1 MTIIETK
8 SRSNLLSW
16 GVYIFFGTLTLI
28 GSPIGFMKTLSN
40 DSNNSLKLLPVFII
54 QFIIGVL
61 CLRMVLWFIK
71 GKESIIV
78 RDNQI
83 WINKS
88 GTFWI
93 KRQKKFDLNEVKN
106 IVLNKSFIEENSP
119 STHVHDFSRQNYI
132 FRIQNTGRIKVIY
145 KGYNSFNFLD
155 NISPAEALEIID
167 KIKNAGNI
175 N

>member
-1 MTIIETK
+1 MT
-8 SRSNLLSW
+8 L
-16 GVYIFFGTLTLI
+16 F
-28 GSPIGFMKTLSN
+28 GSPIAIFETMSN
-40 DSNNSLKLLPVFII
+40 ESNSLLILLPVFII

-61 CLRMVLWFIK
+61 CLRMVMWFIK

-93 KRQKKFDLNEVKN
+93 KRLKTFNLNEVKN

-119 STHVHDFSRQNYI
+119 STHVHDFSQQTFI

-167 KIKNAGNI
+167 RIKNAGNI

>member
-8 SRSNLLSW
+8 SRSNPLSW
-16 GVYIFFGTLTLI
+16 IVYVLFGTMTLI
-28 GSPIGFMKTLSN
+28 GSPIAFIKTMSN
-40 DSNNSLKLLPVFII
+40 DSDNSLILLPVFII

-61 CLRMVLWFIK
+61 CLRMVMWFIK

-93 KRQKKFDLNEVKN
+93 KRHKTFNLNEVKN

-119 STHVHDFSRQNYI
+119 STHVHDFSQQTFI

-167 KIKNAGNI
+167 RIKNAVNI

>member
-8 SRSNLLSW
+8 SRSNPLSW
-16 GVYIFFGTLTLI
+16 FVYVLIGIITLI
-28 GSPIGFMKTLSN
+28 GSPIALIMTIAN
-40 DSNNSLKLLPVFII
+40 DSNNSLILLPVFII

-71 GKESIIV
+71 GKESIYV

-83 WINKS
+83 WLNKS

-93 KRQKKFDLNEVKN
+93 KRQKKFDLNDVKN
-106 IVLNKSFIEENSP
+106 IVLNRSFIEENSP
-119 STHVHDFSRQNYI
+119 STYVHDFSRQYFI

-145 KGYNSFNFLD
+145 KGYNSFKFLD
-155 NISPAEALEIID
+155 NISPTEALVIID
-167 KIKNAGNI
+167 KIKNAHNI

>member
-8 SRSNLLSW
+8 SRSNPLSW
-16 GVYIFFGTLTLI
+16 VVYVLFGTLALI
-28 GSPIGFMKTLSN
+28 GSPLGFIKTISI
-40 DSNNSLKLLPVFII
+40 DSNIALKLLPAFII
-54 QFIIGVL
+54 QFLVGVL

-93 KRQKKFDLNEVKN
+93 KRQKTFNLLEVKN

-119 STHVHDFSRQNYI
+119 STNVHDFSRQTYI

-145 KGYNSFNFLD
+145 RGYNSFKFLD
-155 NISPAEALEIID
+155 NISPIEALEIID
-167 KIKNAGNI
+167 RIKKAGNI